1 MHKSF
6 IPLVTP
12 IISVCILTLGN
23 GFFTTLTTMQLASFQ
38 LSTLLIGI
46 ISAAYFAGMLL
57 GSFFSQNI
65 IAKVG
70 HIRAYSVFAALMSI
84 CCLFQGVISDPII
97 WGVLRFISGFALAGL
112 FIVIESW
119 CIAGVET
126 QYKGRIMGFY
136 LFSFYLAQA
145 ASQMFLKIHYT
156 PELVAFCVISAL
168 ACFSIIPVCLT
179 RFDAPKPESP
189 EFVSP
194 IKYFKII
201 PLGIIAAFI
210 SGAILGG
217 IYTMLPLAFKSINF
231 TNSQIAYLMSIT
243 IFGGMLFQLP
253 IGKISDL
260 YDRRKVM
267 FFVCV
272 VIAVISIIICIFH
285 SSYIQLFIFC
295 FLIGSVSFAV
305 YPLSISH
312 SSDRVDISKSV
323 AVISI
328 ITLFYGVGSMIG
340 PLAAT
345 GFIDLCGGMVGFF
358 LFIFVFSFILGAYIL
373 WRVIVKKSVD
383 DSDKISFTAIA
394 PRIAIGMAE
403 VVEQNFN
410 ESLPDEDEEDK
421 IIKT

>member
-23 GFFTTLTTMQLASFQ
+23 GFFTTLTTMQLATFH

-84 CCLFQGVISDPII
+84 CCLFQGVVADPII
-97 WGVLRFISGFALAGL
+97 WGILRFLCGYALAGL

-136 LFSFYLAQA
+136 LFAFYLAQA
-145 ASQMFLKIHYT
+145 ASQLFLKINYT
-156 PELVAFCVISAL
+156 PELVAFCVISGL

-189 EFVSP
+189 ELVSP

-210 SGAILGG
+210 SGVILGG

-231 TNSQIAYLMSIT
+231 TNSQIAYIMSIT

-267 FFVCV
+267 LFVCIIIALLSV
-272 VIAVISIIICIFH
+272 VICIFH
-285 SSYIQLFIFC
+285 NSYLQLFIFC
-295 FLIGSVSFAV
+295 FLIGSVSFAI

-312 SSDRVDISKSV
+312 SSDRVDVSKSV

-328 ITLFYGVGSMIG
+328 ITLFYGIGSMVG

-345 GFIDLCGGMVGFF
+345 GFIDLFDGVVGFF
-358 LFIFVFSFILGAYIL
+358 LFTLTFSFILGAY
-373 WRVIVKKSVD
+373 VIWKVIFKKSVD
-383 DSDKISFTAIA
+383 DSEKISFTAIA
-394 PRIAIGMAE
+394 PGIAIGMAE

-410 ESLPDEDEEDK
+410 ESSSPEKSDKVDE
-421 IIKT
+421 I